1 MEIVAKRLRTLR
13 NGLNISQ
20 AKMAPIVGLKQSAIN
35 RYENDQAE
43 PSCETLL
50 RYADYFDVSLD
61 YIFGRTDDPQGK
73 LYEYR
78 PKIEESDPEMEKFIE
93 MCFDPSSPMNERL
106 KETLL
111 RMMKGEKY
119 EN

>member
-50 RYADYFDVSLD
+50 R
-61 YIFGRTDDPQGK
+61 
-73 LYEYR
+73 
-78 PKIEESDPEMEKFIE
+78 
-93 MCFDPSSPMNERL
+93 CFA
-106 KETLL
+106 
-111 RMMKGEKY
+111 
-119 EN
+119 